1 MSWDPSTVQALQ
13 SLPYPLA
20 RHKSVGVEQGS
31 VLSTKPQDE
40 LAGTGRLDCFQSLKK
55 ANSPAQSRMPDM
67 LSICGLENAKTT
79 HPRPENQAVSL
90 RTSLTTHVTQRQSGT
105 IKQFPLFS

>member
-1 MSWDPSTVQALQ
+1 MLPSTATSWDPSAAQGLQ

-31 VLSTKPQDE
+31 VLSIKPQDE

-55 ANSPAQSRMPDM
+55 ANSPAQFSPARYPEHLQTGERED
-67 LSICGLENAKTT
+67 N
-79 HPRPENQAVSL
+79 PRP
-90 RTSLTTHVTQRQSGT
+90 
-105 IKQFPLFS
+105 P